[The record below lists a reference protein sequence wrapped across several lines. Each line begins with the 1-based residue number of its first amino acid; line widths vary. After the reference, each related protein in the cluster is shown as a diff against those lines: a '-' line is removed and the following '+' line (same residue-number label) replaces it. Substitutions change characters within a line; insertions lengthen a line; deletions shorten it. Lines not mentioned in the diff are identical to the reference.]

1 MWSGHLTHLI
11 LELAAFIGMNKKS
24 ADSIIV
30 PRSLDVQAADVLREQ
45 ILNGTFVPGTRL
57 LEIDL
62 AEQFNLSRGTIRSAL
77 QQLTF
82 EGLVVQFPYRGCAV
96 SGLTAQDA
104 WELYTLRGAL
114 EGLAARLT
122 AETITPSKTV
132 TLEKALQ
139 TLIQAAQ
146 KNRWQEVA
154 QADFALH
161 EAIVQFA
168 NHRRLQAQYKIVG
181 QQIQLY
187 IISSNALHPDL
198 DSIVEEHKQ
207 LVNTICSGN
216 GTLAEQIAR
225 DHSSDGKAL
234 VEHLQAIEQQ
244 AKELPND

>member
-1 MWSGHLTHLI
+1 MSRKQTT
-11 LELAAFIGMNKKS
+11 
-24 ADSIIV
+24 IV

-45 ILNGTFVPGTRL
+45 ILNGTFAPGARL
-57 LEIDL
+57 LEIEL

-96 SGLTAQDA
+96 SGLSAQDA

-114 EGLAARLT
+114 EGLAARLV
-122 AETITPSKTV
+122 AETITPNKIAP
-132 TLEKALQ
+132 LNLALQ
-139 TLIQAAQ
+139 TLVEAAEQNSWQA
-146 KNRWQEVA
+146 VA
-154 QADFALH
+154 KADFSLH
-161 EAIVQFA
+161 EAIVQFT

-187 IISSNALHPDL
+187 IISSNALNPNL

-207 LVNTICSGN
+207 LVSAICSGN
-216 GTLAEQIAR
+216 GAIAEQIAR

-234 VEHLQAIEQQ
+234 VEHLQTLEQHNQ
-244 AKELPND
+244 ESSND